1 MSDLEQLKQRL
12 GSGLTDQTFLLE
24 PRTGKDL
31 LNLVAKYTEAVPF
44 AGHVDADWN
53 RFWLADRTPQALSDI
68 YQRPELAEK
77 TLPVQQAFL
86 LALLHLL
93 ETPKALLNTVPARHR
108 SLYYR
113 DLLGFAPGP
122 RSRTAWR

>member
-1 MSDLEQLKQRL
+1 MPTL
-12 GSGLTDQTFLLE
+12 
-24 PRTGKDL
+24 TGKTSGWP
-31 LNLVAKYTEAVPF
+31 ATP
-44 AGHVDADWN
+44 
-53 RFWLADRTPQALSDI
+53 PQALSDI
-68 YQRPELAEK
+68 YQHPERAEK
-77 TLPVQQAFL
+77 MLPVQQAFL

-113 DLLGFAPGP
+113 DLLGFAPAP